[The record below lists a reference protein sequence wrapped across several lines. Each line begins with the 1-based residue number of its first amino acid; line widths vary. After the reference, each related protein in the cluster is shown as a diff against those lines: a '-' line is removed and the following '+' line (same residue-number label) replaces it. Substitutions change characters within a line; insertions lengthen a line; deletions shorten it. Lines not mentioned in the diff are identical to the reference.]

1 MGPVRHTPLRRKRG
15 ERSLNMGYR
24 LPFRLKVPSLMI
36 RERAGM
42 RTTVLDSDLYCSGDH
57 GVAGVAVGVHIRIA
71 NRLYLLQNDKRK
83 I

>member
-1 MGPVRHTPLRRKRG
+1 
-15 ERSLNMGYR
+15 
-24 LPFRLKVPSLMI
+24 MI
-36 RERAGM
+36 RERTGM
-42 RTTVLDSDLYCSGDH
+42 RTTVLDSDLYCSGDR